1 MAGYSGIPYYWNCH
15 YFLNSHY
22 DFLSQGLIA
31 RGDHFGSLVEKDR
44 QQRLLYD
51 EQVTGFE
58 KAMPITASLPTDAHS
73 WPQVTARIP
82 PRPNTLVPKSN
93 GCHPLKTQHY
103 VACPSCNMHFDVEGE
118 IGFGK
123 MFDHI
128 SYCDTKQ

>member
-1 MAGYSGIPYYWNCH
+1 MEAYCTYFHENYH
-15 YFLNSHY
+15 HFLNVLSLS
-22 DFLSQGLIA
+22 LSQGLIA
-31 RGDHFGSLVEKDR
+31 RGNHFGSLVEKDR

-58 KAMPITASLPTDAHS
+58 KATPITASLPTDAHS
-73 WPQVTARIP
+73 WPQVTSRIP

-93 GCHPLKTQHY
+93 GVRPHHY

-123 MFDHI
+123 MFDHV
-128 SYCDTKQ
+128 SYCDSKQ